1 MEPGR
6 HAQGAGAVHVS
17 AGPACTC
24 THMCCVHSP
33 PQLGVYIIPAGLACL
48 LATACLW
55 ESVPPTPPSAGAAH
69 SNSEKFLD
77 GLKLVGFV
85 GPGAGEGRG
94 RERRGAG
101 PGEGGRARGSPPCPA
116 GLLAE
121 RPCPQLARNKAYAVL
136 AVCFGGGVGI
146 FSSFSALLE
155 QVLCV
160 NGYSNVSVRPARG
173 GGPRRTG
180 LWEPVTPKAVCSAA
194 PACGRGVTSPG
205 PGSTSGQGPPV
216 VGTTEMCE

>member
-1 MEPGR
+1 MEPEQ
-6 HAQGAGAVHVS
+6 HAQGPVQCLCVWGLRV
-17 AGPACTC
+17 PAHTC
-24 THMCCVHSP
+24 TWTHTCCVHVP

-85 GPGAGEGRG
+85 GSGAGEGLGQGEAGG
-94 RERRGAG
+94 RV
-101 PGEGGRARGSPPCPA
+101 GRARGSPAHPA

-121 RPCPQLARNKAYAVL
+121 RLCPQLVRNKAYVVL

-160 NGYSNVSVRPARG
+160 NGYSNVSVRPVQG
-173 GGPRRTG
+173 GGCTQGRGSGSLSSRR
-180 LWEPVTPKAVCSAA
+180 LSASAA
-194 PACGRGVTSPG
+194 PACGCGVTSPC
-205 PGSTSGQGPPV
+205 PGFPHLGRVTSS
-216 VGTTEMCE
+216 